1 MEGDPTHNRWLCLL
15 DSAEILASLAR
26 EDSTASRE
34 SILLRAEA
42 QLTDVTE
49 IFGSEIDPV
58 SDLEGYAVRRLTRAL
73 LTLVQSMSAP
83 LPNSKKPVLGSKESL
98 EWKLMKMLKLPK
110 TIYITATD
118 KERLERIIASS
129 ESSPNLEMLEE
140 ELARATIVDSR
151 DIPSDVVT
159 MNSRVLFKDLDTGE
173 ELEFTLVYPWEADL
187 ERAKISIL
195 APVGAALLGLRV
207 GDEIDWPLPS
217 GKIRSLR
224 ILNMLFQPEASGQ
237 FHL

>member
-26 EDSTASRE
+26 EDWTASRE